1 MRIRIG
7 SVGLRRVGWV
17 ESGAGEWGVLSASYG
32 VLYRFVETI
41 DFGGE
46 NEIAFGQAIDGMCP
60 NS

>member
-46 NEIAFGQAIDGMCP
+46 NEIAFG
-60 NS
+60 